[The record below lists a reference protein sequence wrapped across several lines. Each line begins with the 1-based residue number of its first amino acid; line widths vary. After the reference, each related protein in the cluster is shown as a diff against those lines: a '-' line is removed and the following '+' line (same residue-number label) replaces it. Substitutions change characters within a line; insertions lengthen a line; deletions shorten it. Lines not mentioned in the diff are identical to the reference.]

1 MIEMLVI
8 FVIGT
13 VLSAVCLWA
22 GMKITNVDGSFVAM
36 LIVAAVSTGL
46 GFLPLV
52 GWIVGTVAMFVLICT
67 LTDAEFWPDAIL
79 MVFVAKLMSLG
90 LGGLLGAL
98 LFAG

>member
-1 MIEMLVI
+1 
-8 FVIGT
+8 
-13 VLSAVCLWA
+13 
-22 GMKITNVDGSFVAM
+22 
-36 LIVAAVSTGL
+36 
-46 GFLPLV
+46 
-52 GWIVGTVAMFVLICT
+52 MFILICT